1 MADKCFVIGA
11 LLYPDYD
18 LLDFNGT
25 IRFLGSLE
33 SEQNLNVKI
42 ITISETGKK
51 CNSASQCSNWADYS
65 FDDCP
70 EFDVLLIPGG
80 KSYRKEIENSALIK
94 FIDKWIPKVKYV
106 LMVCSASAFVAKTG
120 HLDCKKATSNKS
132 EFDRIVEYGL
142 VLTILSIQVIINVML
157 IFKLAKLLGPNVNWI
172 KHGRWIV
179 DGKFYSSGGVSAGMD
194 MALAWISDVFGEKTA
209 FKAAHRAE
217 YVWNNNPALDP
228 FSGMNFKENVG
239 VLDFHS
245 SK

>member
-132 EFDRIVEYGL
+132 EFDRIVEYG
-142 VLTILSIQVIINVML
+142 
-157 IFKLAKLLGPNVNWI
+157 PNVNWI

-179 DGKFYSSGGVSAGMD
+179 DGKFYSSGGGMD

-217 YVWNNNPALDP
+217 YVWNHNPALDP

>member
-132 EFDRIVEYGL
+132 EFDRIVEYG
-142 VLTILSIQVIINVML
+142 
-157 IFKLAKLLGPNVNWI
+157 PNVNWI